1 MMKDS
6 DVSHALFL
14 QVKYTE
20 GAQELYL
27 LPVSF
32 ALTRKTGQLDEF
44 VVEGLRV
51 RLDYDWLTIKAKL
64 VMEDFPQS
72 VIARLYVGEDEG
84 ILYDAAYDSK
94 LHETLLTTII
104 RRKKIRGDQGDL
116 FGFQGKKF
124 RRLLEDKE
132 LPLSSQ
138 VLKAEQS
145 NTSILY
151 GDKYYFK
158 LFRSLKEGVNPD
170 QEIIRFLTEKTNFSN
185 IPPFAGSIQYRHPG
199 LEPIAIGLLQGFIPN
214 QGDAWTYTKDAMGR
228 YFEKVLSRVKE
239 IQDIPKAPVSLFD
252 IDLSSIPQLLRE
264 LIEGHYLEMVTLL
277 GKRTG
282 EMHLALSSAPD
293 EPDFAPEPFSMLYQ
307 RSVYQS
313 MRGLVR
319 RVLQSLRKKIKS
331 LPEPLQEQASW
342 MLGSEEKILS
352 RLQEIVGR
360 RFSAMKI
367 RIHGDYHLG
376 QVLYTGKDF
385 VIIDFEGEPARE
397 LTERRLKRSP
407 LRDIAGMVRSFHYAA
422 YMALLKE
429 ASLRSEDIPVLEP
442 WTDLWYRYVSGVFIR
457 SYLETVGNAPFIPAE
472 KKELEIIL
480 NAFLLEKAVYE
491 LGYELNNRP
500 EWVIIP
506 FRGLKDL
513 LQGES

>member
-1 MMKDS
+1 M
-6 DVSHALFL
+6 
-14 QVKYTE
+14 TI
-20 GAQELYL
+20 
-27 LPVSF
+27 
-32 ALTRKTGQLDEF
+32 
-44 VVEGLRV
+44 LR
-51 RLDYDWLTIKAKL
+51 
-64 VMEDFPQS
+64 
-72 VIARLYVGEDEG
+72 
-84 ILYDAAYDSK
+84 
-94 LHETLLTTII
+94 
-104 RRKKIRGDQGDL
+104 RRKIKGEQGDL
-116 FGFQGKKF
+116 IGFQGKKF
-124 RRLLEDKE
+124 RRLSEERE

-151 GDKYYFK
+151 GDKFYFK
-158 LFRSLKEGVNPD
+158 LFRNLKEGVNPD
-170 QEIIRFLTEKTNFSN
+170 QEIIRFLTEKTNFPN
-185 IPPFAGSIQYRHPG
+185 IPPFAGSIQYRHSG
-199 LEPIAIGLLQGFIPN
+199 LEPMAIGLLQGFIPN
-214 QGDAWTYTKDAMGR
+214 QGDAWTYTKDGMGR

-252 IDLSSIPQLLRE
+252 TDVSSIPELLRE

-282 EMHLALSSAPD
+282 EMHLALSSAPE

-319 RVLQSLRKKIKS
+319 RVLQSLRKKIKALS
-331 LPEPLQEQASW
+331 EPLQEQASW
-342 MLGSEEKILS
+342 MLGSEKKVLS

-385 VIIDFEGEPARE
+385 YVIDFEGEPARE

-407 LRDIAGMVRSFHYAA
+407 LRDVAGMVRSFHYAA

-429 ASLRSEDIPVLEP
+429 ASLRSEDVPILEP
-442 WTDLWYRYVSGVFIR
+442 WTALWYRYVSGVFVK
-457 SYLETVGNAPFIPAE
+457 SYLATVGKAPFIPAE
-472 KKELEIIL
+472 RKELEIML
-480 NAFLLEKAVYE
+480 KAFLLEKAVYE

-500 EWVIIP
+500 EWVSIP
-506 FRGLKDL
+506 LRGLKDL
-513 LQGES
+513 LEGE

>member
-1 MMKDS
+1 
-6 DVSHALFL
+6 
-14 QVKYTE
+14 
-20 GAQELYL
+20 
-27 LPVSF
+27 
-32 ALTRKTGQLDEF
+32 
-44 VVEGLRV
+44 
-51 RLDYDWLTIKAKL
+51 
-64 VMEDFPQS
+64 
-72 VIARLYVGEDEG
+72 
-84 ILYDAAYDSK
+84 
-94 LHETLLTTII
+94 
-104 RRKKIRGDQGDL
+104 
-116 FGFQGKKF
+116 
-124 RRLLEDKE
+124 
-132 LPLSSQ
+132 

-151 GDKYYFK
+151 EDKYYFK

-170 QEIIRFLTEKTNFSN
+170 QEIIRFLTEKTHFPN
-185 IPPFAGSIQYRHPG
+185 IPPFAGGLQYRRSG

-214 QGDAWTYTKDAMGR
+214 QGDGWTYTKDGIGR
-228 YFEKVLSRVKE
+228 YFEKVLSRIKE
-239 IQDIPKAPVSLFD
+239 IQDIPKAPLSLLD
-252 IDLSSIPQLLRE
+252 IDLASIPPLLRE

-282 EMHLALSSAPD
+282 ELHLALSSAPD

-319 RVLQSLRKKIKS
+319 RVLQSLRKKTKT
-331 LPEPLQEQASW
+331 LPESLQEQAVW
-342 MLGSEEKILS
+342 LLGSEEKILN
-352 RLQEIVGR
+352 RLREIVGR

-407 LRDIAGMVRSFHYAA
+407 LRDVAGMVRSFHYAA
-422 YMALLKE
+422 HTALLKE
-429 ASLRSEDIPVLEP
+429 ASLRSEDVPALEP
-442 WTDLWYRYVSGVFIR
+442 WTDLWYRYVSGVFVR
-457 SYLETVGNAPFIPAE
+457 SYLDTVEKEPFIPAE
-472 KKELEIIL
+472 KKELEIML
-480 NAFLLEKAVYE
+480 KAFLLEKAVYE

-506 FRGLKDL
+506 LRGLKDL
-513 LQGES
+513 LEGE